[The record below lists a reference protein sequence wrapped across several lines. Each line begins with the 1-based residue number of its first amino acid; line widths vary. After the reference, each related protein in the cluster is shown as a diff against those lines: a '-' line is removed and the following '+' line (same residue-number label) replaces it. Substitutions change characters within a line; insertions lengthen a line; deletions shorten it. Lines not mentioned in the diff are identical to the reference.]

1 MWRNY
6 DKKTKFGKPLCR
18 SIMAVAIMML
28 SLQAMAYDFPYTHQ
42 GKTLFYNITSDST
55 IEVTYYSSVSDSNNY
70 VNGDVVIPSSVE
82 YNGTTYSVTSIGE
95 SAFDCS
101 GLTSVTIPNSV
112 TSIGRWAFWGCSGLT
127 SVTIPNSVTSIGR
140 SAFSACSGLTSVTI
154 PTGVTSIGDYA
165 FSSCSSLTSINVASG
180 NTHYSSMDGVLYNYV
195 QDTLIQ
201 CPGAKTSVTIPNSV
215 TSIGEAAVYGCS
227 GLTSVTIPT
236 GVTSIDMRAF
246 SECIALTSVR
256 CLAVTPPSID
266 NTSFYNVP
274 STCTLAVPCGSIG
287 AYTGSD
293 WNEYFAGRISE
304 EFVFEFTA
312 SANDATFGSVAI
324 STGES
329 CNEKIMTATPESCY
343 RFVAWNDG
351 NTNNP
356 RTIRVT
362 QDTTLIANFER
373 VVYTQEISHAI
384 CEGTTYTENG
394 FNVSEAGTYT
404 QNLQTFNGCDS
415 VVTLTLTVNTVAN
428 TNLTAAI
435 CEGSV
440 YTENGFN
447 VSEAGTYTQNLQT
460 VNGCDS
466 IVTLTLTVNP
476 VASTTFTAAICE
488 GSAYT
493 ENGFNVSEAG
503 TYTQNLQTIDGCDS
517 IVTLNLTVNP
527 VASTNLT
534 AAICDGTTYTENG
547 FNVSEVGTYTQT
559 LQTVN
564 GCDSIVTLTLTVNPA
579 YNIMIDASINEGE
592 TYEENGFSESEAG
605 TYVHTLQSEFGCD
618 SVITLNLTVNS
629 SLTDVVMQS
638 RFRCILILRGLI
650 QR

>member
-1 MWRNY
+1 M
-6 DKKTKFGKPLCR
+6 
-18 SIMAVAIMML
+18 MML

-165 FSSCSSLTSINVASG
+165 FSGCSSLTSINVASG

-201 CPGAKTSVTIPNSV
+201 CPGAKTSVTIPTGVTSIGEAAFYGCSSLTSVTIPNSV
-215 TSIGEAAVYGCS
+215 TSIGEEAFGCCT
-227 GLTSVTIPT
+227 GLTSVTIPNSVT
-236 GVTSIDMRAF
+236 SIGIDAFYWCRNLTSVIIGSGVTSIDMRAF
-246 SECIALTSVR
+246 SECTALTSVR

-329 CNEKIMTATPESCY
+329 CNEKIMTATPNEGY
-343 RFVAWNDG
+343 EFTGWNDG
-351 NTNNP
+351 NTENP
-356 RTIRVT
+356 RTVT
-362 QDTTLIANFER
+362 VTSDTAF
-373 VVYTQEISHAI
+373 VAI
-384 CEGTTYTENG
+384 FTETETTPTITVTVNDATMGSATYTLDGNTVVLTATPNEGYEFTGWNDGNTENPRTVTVTSDTAFVAIFTASG
-394 FNVSEAGTYT
+394 SSS
-404 QNLQTFNGCDS
+404 LQEVNAREFAMYPNPAKS
-415 VVTLTLTVNTVAN
+415 FVTLEFEALQENTLLQILDINGRRVRTLDLKAGIETLRIDLGDLPKGIYTVM
-428 TNLTAAI
+428 L
-435 CEGSV
+435 G
-440 YTENGFN
+440 N
-447 VSEAGTYTQNLQT
+447 VTKKL
-460 VNGCDS
+460 
-466 IVTLTLTVNP
+466 IV
-476 VASTTFTAAICE
+476 E
-488 GSAYT
+488 
-493 ENGFNVSEAG
+493 
-503 TYTQNLQTIDGCDS
+503 
-517 IVTLNLTVNP
+517 
-527 VASTNLT
+527 
-534 AAICDGTTYTENG
+534 
-547 FNVSEVGTYTQT
+547 
-559 LQTVN
+559 
-564 GCDSIVTLTLTVNPA
+564 
-579 YNIMIDASINEGE
+579 
-592 TYEENGFSESEAG
+592 
-605 TYVHTLQSEFGCD
+605 
-618 SVITLNLTVNS
+618 
-629 SLTDVVMQS
+629 
-638 RFRCILILRGLI
+638 
-650 QR
+650 